1 MIHVLK
7 VTANAQDAGGS
18 DPEPRHTLIVFV
30 DCEDEG
36 SAYAPADAHL
46 RKTGWRNIE
55 LVNCR
60 ALPPE
65 AAEKLDESLGNAYQ
79 EADVRGVSAV
89 LLKSS

>member
-18 DPEPRHTLIVFV
+18 DAELRNTLIVFV

-36 SAYAPADAHL
+36 SAYAPADAYL
-46 RKTGWRNIE
+46 RRTGWQDIE

-65 AAEKLDESLGNAYQ
+65 AAEKLDQSLRDAYQ
-79 EADVRGVSAV
+79 EADSRGVSAV